1 MARPR
6 TNLATQPVD
15 ARVQRSIDAMRS
27 AFLGLLEHKAF
38 DQILI
43 KDITEAAGV
52 SYPTFFRRFSSKE
65 ELLEQIAMEEVRHLL
80 SLGEAAISQRKIE
93 NSAANM
99 CEYVSSRRRLW
110 SILLNGGASAAM
122 REEFMRI
129 AIGNS
134 NARPRRNPWI
144 PLELAVPFVTSG
156 IFEIFAWWMRQPED
170 YPVSNVIKLF
180 DALIV
185 DSTGRRRDISLS

>member
-27 AFLGLLEHKAF
+27 AFLGLLEHKTF
-38 DQILI
+38 DQITI

-170 YPVSNVIKLF
+170 YPVSNVVKLF

>member
-1 MARPR
+1 
-6 TNLATQPVD
+6 
-15 ARVQRSIDAMRS
+15 MRS
-27 AFLGLLEHKAF
+27 ALLDLLEHKAF
-38 DQILI
+38 DQIAI

-110 SILLNGGASAAM
+110 SILLNGGATSAM
-122 REEFMRI
+122 RDEFMRI
-129 AIGNS
+129 ANEIS

-170 YPVSNVIKLF
+170 YPVSNVVKLF

-185 DSTGRRRDISLS
+185 DSTARRRDISLS

>member
-170 YPVSNVIKLF
+170 YPVSNVVKLF